1 MSAHPPIRRAT
12 PADATAIARLLHDFN
27 VEFDAPT
34 PPVPELAGYCER
46 LLREGAMAVLLA
58 GEDPDAPVA
67 LALLRLRPSPWTGA
81 EEAYL
86 QEFYVVPARRRQG
99 IGEALLEA
107 TIAAARAA
115 GATTLDLNTG
125 ATDTGAR
132 ALYEK
137 LGFTNEEGPGGP
149 SMLFYEREI

>member
-1 MSAHPPIRRAT
+1 MPAEVPIRRAT
-12 PADATAIARLLHDFN
+12 PADAATVARLLHDFN
-27 VEFDAPT
+27 VEYDAPT
-34 PPVPELAGYCER
+34 PPVAELAGYCER
-46 LLREGAMAVLLA
+46 LLREEAMTVLLA
-58 GEDPDAPVA
+58 GDGPEA
-67 LALLRLRPSPWTGA
+67 LSLLRLRPSPWTGD

-86 QEFYVVPARRRQG
+86 QELYVVPDRRRQG

-125 ATDTGAR
+125 ETDTGAR

>member
-1 MSAHPPIRRAT
+1 MPAAKIPIRRAG
-12 PADATAIARLLHDFN
+12 PADATDIARLLHDFN
-27 VEFDAPT
+27 IEFDDPT

-46 LLREGAMAVLLA
+46 LLHEGAMTVLLA
-58 GEDPDAPVA
+58 GDGPDG

-86 QEFYVVPARRRQG
+86 QELYVAAPRRREG
-99 IGEALLEA
+99 IGELLLEA

-115 GATTLDLNTG
+115 SATSLDLNTG
-125 ATDTGAR
+125 ETDTGAR

-149 SMLFYEREI
+149 RMLFYEREI

>member
-1 MSAHPPIRRAT
+1 MPTDVPIRRAT
-12 PADATAIARLLHDFN
+12 AADATAIARLLHDFN
-27 VEFDAPT
+27 VEFDDPT

-46 LLREGAMAVLLA
+46 LLRDGAMTVLLA
-58 GEDPDAPVA
+58 GDEPEAPDG
-67 LALLRLRPSPWTGA
+67 LALLRLRPSPWTGV

-86 QEFYVVPARRRQG
+86 QELYVAPARRRRG

-115 GATTLDLNTG
+115 RATSLDLNTG
-125 ATDTGAR
+125 AADTGAR

-137 LGFTNEEGPGGP
+137 LGFTNDEGPGGP